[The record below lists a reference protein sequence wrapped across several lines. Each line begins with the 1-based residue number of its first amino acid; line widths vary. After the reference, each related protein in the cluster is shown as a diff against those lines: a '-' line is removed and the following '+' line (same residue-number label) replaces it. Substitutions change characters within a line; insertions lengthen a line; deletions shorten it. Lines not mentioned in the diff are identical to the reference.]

1 MVTMVLVQEM
11 ACAVPVPAT
20 TDGAVVALVT
30 DMVVVEIQPLVAVI
44 IPV

>member
-1 MVTMVLVQEM
+1 MLTMVLVQEM
-11 ACAVPVPAT
+11 AWAVPVPAT
-20 TDGAVVALVT
+20 IDGTVVALDT

>member
-1 MVTMVLVQEM
+1 MLTMVLVQEM

-20 TDGAVVALVT
+20 MDGAVVALDT